1 MFKKVLVA
9 NRGEIAVQVIRA
21 LHEMGIKAV
30 AVYSVADQE
39 SLFVHLADEA
49 VCIGASPVNQS
60 YLNMQAII
68 SAANLT
74 GCQAIHPGYGFL
86 SENAEFAKMC
96 ADCQLTFIGPRPEV
110 IDQMGDKENA
120 RQTMQRLGVPVI
132 PGSPSVLKDVEAA
145 MQAAHTLG
153 YPVMIKAAAGGG
165 GKGIRAVSTDQD
177 LAKAFRTAQQE
188 AQASYDD
195 HRLYLEKIIAPAKHI
210 EVQVLA
216 DQQGHVIYL
225 PERDCSLQRNH
236 QKVLEESPC
245 AVITTAERTKLG
257 QLVANATKKL
267 GYTNTGTYEFLMDQ
281 QHHFYFLEMNTR
293 LQVEH
298 TVTEMVT
305 GIELIKAQVQ
315 IAAGIPL
322 KIKQA
327 DVKIHGVA
335 MECRLNAEDPY
346 HDFRPQP
353 GKITRLI
360 YPMGTLG
367 VRIDA
372 GVVTGSMIAP
382 FYDSMIAKIIVHGIN
397 RKRVSRKMHRCLLEL
412 TIDGVQTNR
421 TFLAGLVADSTVG
434 RGTYTTAYIEQ
445 DFLKGWLSDAQA
457 QVSSTH

>member
-1 MFKKVLVA
+1 
-9 NRGEIAVQVIRA
+9 
-21 LHEMGIKAV
+21 
-30 AVYSVADQE
+30 
-39 SLFVHLADEA
+39 
-49 VCIGASPVNQS
+49 
-60 YLNMQAII
+60 
-68 SAANLT
+68 
-74 GCQAIHPGYGFL
+74 
-86 SENAEFAKMC
+86 
-96 ADCQLTFIGPRPEV
+96 
-110 IDQMGDKENA
+110 
-120 RQTMQRLGVPVI
+120 
-132 PGSPSVLKDVEAA
+132 
-145 MQAAHTLG
+145 
-153 YPVMIKAAAGGG
+153 
-165 GKGIRAVSTDQD
+165 
-177 LAKAFRTAQQE
+177 
-188 AQASYDD
+188 
-195 HRLYLEKIIAPAKHI
+195 
-210 EVQVLA
+210 
-216 DQQGHVIYL
+216 
-225 PERDCSLQRNH
+225 
-236 QKVLEESPC
+236 
-245 AVITTAERTKLG
+245 
-257 QLVANATKKL
+257 
-267 GYTNTGTYEFLMDQ
+267 
-281 QHHFYFLEMNTR
+281 MNTR

-315 IAAGIPL
+315 IAAGMPL

-397 RKRVSRKMHRCLLEL
+397 RKMVSRKMHRCLLEL

-421 TFLAGLVADSTVG
+421 IFLAGLVADSTVG

>member
-1 MFKKVLVA
+1 
-9 NRGEIAVQVIRA
+9 
-21 LHEMGIKAV
+21 
-30 AVYSVADQE
+30 
-39 SLFVHLADEA
+39 
-49 VCIGASPVNQS
+49 
-60 YLNMQAII
+60 
-68 SAANLT
+68 
-74 GCQAIHPGYGFL
+74 
-86 SENAEFAKMC
+86 
-96 ADCQLTFIGPRPEV
+96 
-110 IDQMGDKENA
+110 
-120 RQTMQRLGVPVI
+120 
-132 PGSPSVLKDVEAA
+132 
-145 MQAAHTLG
+145 
-153 YPVMIKAAAGGG
+153 
-165 GKGIRAVSTDQD
+165 
-177 LAKAFRTAQQE
+177 
-188 AQASYDD
+188 
-195 HRLYLEKIIAPAKHI
+195 
-210 EVQVLA
+210 LA

-305 GIELIKAQVQ
+305 GIELIKVQVQ
-315 IAAGIPL
+315 IAAGMPL

-397 RKRVSRKMHRCLLEL
+397 RKMVSRKMHRCLLEL

-421 TFLAGLVADSTVG
+421 TFLAGLVADSTVS